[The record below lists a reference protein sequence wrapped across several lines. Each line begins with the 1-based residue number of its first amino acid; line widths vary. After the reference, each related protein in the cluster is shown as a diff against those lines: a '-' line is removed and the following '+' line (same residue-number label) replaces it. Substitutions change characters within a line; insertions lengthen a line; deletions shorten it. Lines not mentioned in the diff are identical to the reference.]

1 MKKLVFAAIDI
12 GSYNCRL
19 TIFETQNDSF
29 KILHTFANGTNLIKN
44 LSFNNEFNEKN
55 TKKTLDCLIKFS
67 KKLTEYKVE
76 NYRCIATEA
85 CRQVINPNY
94 FINLAREKTGLKI
107 EIISS
112 YEEAKL
118 SFKSCSD
125 YVEQIGKKGIL
136 FDIGGGSTEFSFFND
151 KINLFNT
158 KSISYGVINLSEKK
172 ELFGKDIVYNELKSH
187 FFNIWNEI
195 KNKVDLDVISIGSCN
210 TITTLCAIHLNLKFF
225 DSKRIENTEMNNE
238 QLQEVINYIKAEPI
252 EKLKKIPCVGSKYK
266 LLLNGIIILESM
278 LDTIPIKKVI
288 VTLKG
293 LRDGI
298 MKEFVS
304 LK

>member
-19 TIFETQNDSF
+19 TIFETQDDGF
-29 KILHTFANGTNLIKN
+29 KILHTFSNGTNLIKN

-67 KKLTEYKVE
+67 KKLVQYKVD

-94 FINLAREKTGLKI
+94 FVNLAREKTGLKI

-112 YEEAKL
+112 YEEAQL

-125 YVEQIGKKGIL
+125 YVEKIGRKGIL
-136 FDIGGGSTEFSFFND
+136 FDIGGGSTECSFFND
-151 KINLFNT
+151 DINLFNT

-172 ELFGKDIVYNELKSH
+172 ELFGKEIVNNELNSH
-187 FFNIWNEI
+187 F
-195 KNKVDLDVISIGSCN
+195 LISG
-210 TITTLCAIHLNLKFF
+210 
-225 DSKRIENTEMNNE
+225 M
-238 QLQEVINYIKAEPI
+238 
-252 EKLKKIPCVGSKYK
+252 KLKAK
-266 LLLNGIIILESM
+266 
-278 LDTIPIKKVI
+278 
-288 VTLKG
+288 
-293 LRDGI
+293 
-298 MKEFVS
+298 
-304 LK
+304 